1 MNVMVV
7 FSRPLRTPESEEV
20 KRRILNSLKDPL
32 INTSEEI
39 EIILPDLDKRV
50 EERLR
55 RLEELGYVS
64 IRREGRACRVYLRKR
79 GI

>member
-7 FSRPLRTPESEEV
+7 FSRPLRTPESEEI

-39 EIILPDLDKRV
+39 EIILSNLDKRV

-55 RLEELGYVS
+55 RLARRYGYEMEV
-64 IRREGRACRVYLRKR
+64 IK
-79 GI
+79 